1 MAEADYCP
9 WCADEAFDPRACT
22 CPHDC
27 GIDGCMQS
35 PKMPELAGLD
45 DGYDD
50 EPCSHEH
57 DEDCYDFQ
65 GFYVCSHSHCF
76 NCGGCGCPGY
86 CDDHQTYNL
95 RPAETGGADEQS

>member
-1 MAEADYCP
+1 MTEVDYCR

-27 GIDGCMQS
+27 GITGCARTA
-35 PKMPELAGLD
+35 PVID
-45 DGYDD
+45 DDWDD
-50 EPCSHEH
+50 EPCEH
-57 DEDCYDFQ
+57 DCFEDGCDEDY
-65 GFYVCSHSHCF
+65 CTHSHCM

-95 RPAETGGADEQS
+95 RPAETGGAA